1 MNSVMSSYLVFAKFK
16 NDRILVVD
24 DEEFCISAMRSV
36 LFSIGI
42 DVDHQVEYCITGKEA
57 IDQLKKTY
65 EYGMSYKLILTD
77 FNMPVM
83 NGIEATLKMRKYLE
97 TELGLSRQQ

>member
-1 MNSVMSSYLVFAKFK
+1 M
-16 NDRILVVD
+16 
-24 DEEFCISAMRSV
+24 SAMRSI

-57 IDQLKKTY
+57 LDQLKKTY
-65 EYGMSYKLILTD
+65 GFGMSYKLVLTD

-83 NGIEATLKMRKYLE
+83 NGIDATLKMRKYME
-97 TELGLSRQQ
+97 SHLGLSRQQ